1 MADILQSQIQQFNP
15 DIDVSSVGPR
25 WQLWLTRL
33 ENYFNTLETEPAS
46 AKKLAILLHCAGPRV
61 LELYQTVKGSTV
73 TETDAYEKAKIQ
85 LATLFN
91 PKRNRRTLRVPA
103 YKANR
108 A

>member
-1 MADILQSQIQQFNP
+1 MAGILQSQIQQFNP
-15 DIDVSSVGPR
+15 DIHVSSVSPR
-25 WQLWLTRL
+25 WQFWLTRL
-33 ENYFNTLETEPAS
+33 ENYFNTFETEPAS
-46 AKKLAILLHCAGPRV
+46 AKKLAILLHCAGPGV